1 MQVGKST
8 KRALR
13 RFQAETHMK
22 RRLSEDRNQH
32 RDDIDHRSLRQET
45 LELRDIC
52 PCYYDLK
59 AMARFKEQPAWD
71 CKCSSCRYM
80 AYVKHHDPTIQEI
93 KSDITFKEELDEYY
107 DNNISGL
114 PTSG

>member
-32 RDDIDHRSLRQET
+32 RDDIDHRSLNQQT
-45 LELRDIC
+45 LELHNIC
-52 PCYYDLK
+52 PCYYDSK
-59 AMARFKEQPAWD
+59 AMARFKEQPKFD
-71 CKCSSCRYM
+71 CHCICCGYE
-80 AYVKHHDPTIQEI
+80 AYEKANVPTIQEI

-107 DNNISGL
+107 NDNISRLCTTG
-114 PTSG
+114 